1 MEDTMPVR
9 VIGMIGVAPPAD
21 GATVHIIKGGISV
34 PYLKAY
40 AQAHDDADFDLALVG
55 YTASSAE
62 GFLVA
67 QYAAQHTK
75 RLGYLIAHRPGFVA
89 PTLAARKIATF
100 DHLTEGRIALH
111 IISGASDAEQ
121 EGDGDF
127 APKDVRYRRAG
138 EYIEVMKRAWTSQKR
153 FDFEGEFYRMRGAQS
168 DIHPLQQPHPLLFFG
183 GSSEGALAMGA
194 KHCDVFA
201 MFGEPLAPT
210 AQRMA
215 EFKAR
220 AAVYGR
226 TPTYNM
232 SFRPI
237 LAATEGAAWDRARKI
252 LDSVRKP
259 GDPTGFGNAKRP
271 LDQSAKRMLEF
282 AAQGETHD
290 ERLWM
295 PIAEATGAMGN
306 TSCLVGTPEQVARA
320 LLEYYKLGIH
330 SFLMRGFDPYED
342 TIDFGRELIPRLRA
356 GAAELDRAKAA

>member
-1 MEDTMPVR
+1 MPVR
-9 VIGMIGVAPPAD
+9 VIGMIGVAPPAG
-21 GATVHIIKGGISV
+21 GATVHIIKGGIS
-34 PYLKAY
+34 PAYLKSY
-40 AQAHDDADFDLALVG
+40 AQAHDDAGFDLALVG

-67 QYAAQHTK
+67 QYAAQHTR

-127 APKDVRYRRAG
+127 APKDVRYRRAA
-138 EYIEVMKRAWTSQKR
+138 EYIEVMKLAWSSARR
-153 FDFEGEFYRMRGAQS
+153 FDFEGEFYKVRGAKS
-168 DIHPLQQPHPLLFFG
+168 DVQPLQQPHPLIFFG

-201 MFGEPLAPT
+201 MFGEPLAAT
-210 AQRMA
+210 AERMA

-220 AAVYGR
+220 AAKFGR
-226 TPTYNM
+226 TPTFNM

-237 LAATEGAAWDRARKI
+237 LAATEGAAWDRARTI
-252 LDSVRKP
+252 LEAVRQP
-259 GDPTGFGNAKRP
+259 GDPTGFGNAKKP
-271 LDQSAKRMLEF
+271 LDQSARRLLGF

-295 PIAEATGAMGN
+295 PIAEATGAVGN

-320 LLEYYKLGIH
+320 LLEYYKLGVH
-330 SFLMRGFDPYED
+330 SFLMRGFDPFED

-356 GAAELDRAKAA
+356 GAAELDRAQAA

>member
-1 MEDTMPVR
+1 MPVR
-9 VIGMIGVAPPAD
+9 VIGMIGVAPP
-21 GATVHIIKGGISV
+21 GSEATVHIIKGGIS
-34 PYLKAY
+34 PAYLKSY
-40 AQAHDDADFDLALVG
+40 AQAHDEAGFDLALVG

-75 RLGYLIAHRPGFVA
+75 RLGFLIAHRPGFVA

-100 DHLTEGRIALH
+100 DHLTDGRIALH
-111 IISGASDAEQ
+111 IIAGASDAEQ
-121 EGDGDF
+121 HGDGDF
-127 APKDVRYRRAG
+127 APKDVRYRRAA
-138 EYIEVMKRAWTSQKR
+138 EYIEVMKLAWSSRKR
-153 FDFEGEFYRMRGAQS
+153 FDFEGEFYTMRGARS
-168 DIHPLQQPHPLLFFG
+168 DVQPLQQPHPLLFFG

-201 MFGEPLAPT
+201 MFGEPLAAT
-210 AQRMA
+210 AQRMT

-220 AAVYGR
+220 AAAYGR
-226 TPTYNM
+226 VPTFNM

-237 LAATEGAAWDRARKI
+237 LGATEGEAWDRAHRI
-252 LDSVRKP
+252 LESISKP
-259 GDPTGFGNAKRP
+259 GDPTGFGNAKKP
-271 LDQSAKRMLEF
+271 LDHSARRLLDF

-320 LLEYYKLGIH
+320 LLEYYKLGVH
-330 SFLMRGFDPYED
+330 SFLVRGFDPFED

-356 GAAELDRAKAA
+356 GAVDLDQAKAA

>member
-1 MEDTMPVR
+1 MPVR
-9 VIGMIGVAPPAD
+9 VIGMIGVAPPAN
-21 GATVHIIKGGISV
+21 GATVHIIKGGISA
-34 PYLKAY
+34 PYLRSY
-40 AQAHDDADFDLALVG
+40 AQAHDKAGFDLALVG

-67 QYAAQHTK
+67 QHAAHHTE
-75 RLGYLIAHRPGFVA
+75 RLGFLIAHRPGFVA

-100 DHLTEGRIALH
+100 DHLTEGRIAIH

-127 APKDVRYRRAG
+127 QPKDVRYRRAA
-138 EYIEVMKRAWTSQKR
+138 EYIEVMKLAWTSPRR
-153 FDFEGEFYRMRGAQS
+153 FDFEGEFFRVRGAKS
-168 DIHPLQQPHPLLFFG
+168 DIQPFQQPHPLLFFG

-210 AQRMA
+210 AERMA
-215 EFKAR
+215 EFRAR
-220 AAVYGR
+220 CAAYGR
-226 TPTYNM
+226 TPTFNM

-237 LAATEGAAWDRARKI
+237 LADSEGAAWDRARRI
-252 LDSVRKP
+252 LASVQQP
-259 GDPTGFGNAKRP
+259 GDPTGFGNGKKP
-271 LDQSAKRMLEF
+271 LDQSARRLLDF

-330 SFLMRGFDPYED
+330 SFLIRGFDPFED